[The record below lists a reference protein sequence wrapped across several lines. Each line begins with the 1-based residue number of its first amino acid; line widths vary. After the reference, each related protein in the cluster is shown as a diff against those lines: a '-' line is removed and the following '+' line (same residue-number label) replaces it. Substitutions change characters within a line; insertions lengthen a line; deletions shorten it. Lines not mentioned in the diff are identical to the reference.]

1 MLKTVSR
8 YGNPR
13 LFIKVSDNLV
23 TFKSFDT
30 LYYRT
35 LGEENK
41 IFALDPDGGPFLH
54 KGYKFLLY
62 KEEYTVEQITNIV
75 FNKKEKY
82 LEALLHVK
90 NRV

>member
-30 LYYRT
+30 FYCRT
-35 LGEENK
+35 LGEEDK

-54 KGYKFLLY
+54 EGYKFSLDN
-62 KEEYTVEQITNIV
+62 EEYTVEQITNIV
-75 FNKKEKY
+75 FNKKDKY

-90 NRV
+90 K